1 VFHASLAVIEFSWIA
16 EIFIWSLLGRKYVV
30 SVNRN
35 RTWLFLKPQM
45 AEWDIKTI
53 GAPHEEAGRQLISL
67 IKGEGCL
74 PIITDELIS
83 ARSAGK
89 TSQILFGG
97 NIWQKYHWEKRTLL
111 LLQRESHHKK
121 MKGPANYRMSVERAS
136 FVF

>member
-1 VFHASLAVIEFSWIA
+1 
-16 EIFIWSLLGRKYVV
+16 
-30 SVNRN
+30 
-35 RTWLFLKPQM
+35 M

-97 NIWQKYHWEKRTLL
+97 NIWQKYH
-111 LLQRESHHKK
+111 
-121 MKGPANYRMSVERAS
+121 
-136 FVF
+136 